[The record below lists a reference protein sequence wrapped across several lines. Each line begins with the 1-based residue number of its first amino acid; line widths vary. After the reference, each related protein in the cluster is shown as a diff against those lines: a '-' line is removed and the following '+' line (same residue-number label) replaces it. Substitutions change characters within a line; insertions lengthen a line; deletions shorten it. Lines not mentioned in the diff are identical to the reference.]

1 MNRDLKSVKLATV
14 KYWNKFTYSEK
25 LPKFQGKIPR
35 RVKNTSD
42 SARIVCNTYVFINSN
57 LFILQKLKVE
67 LKISNTTHVLLP
79 RVKVLFLPKN
89 TDFLQKKC

>member
-35 RVKNTSD
+35 RVKTTSD
-42 SARIVCNTYVFINSN
+42 SARIVCNTTYSLTVTFYLTKTESRAKN
-57 LFILQKLKVE
+57 L
-67 LKISNTTHVLLP
+67 
-79 RVKVLFLPKN
+79 
-89 TDFLQKKC
+89 